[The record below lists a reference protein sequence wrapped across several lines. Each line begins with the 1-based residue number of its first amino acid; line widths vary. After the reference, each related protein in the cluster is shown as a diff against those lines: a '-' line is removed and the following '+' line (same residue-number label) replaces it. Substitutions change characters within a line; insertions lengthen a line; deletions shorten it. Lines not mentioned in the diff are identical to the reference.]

1 MIHKESESLSAGG
14 SLLRVVCKSPDND
27 DYISATKKILS
38 EAVSS
43 LLQSPVTIFSNTRVM
58 PSNGFCDWL

>member
-27 DYISATKKILS
+27 DYISATKNPFW
-38 EAVSS
+38 SS
-43 LLQSPVTIFSNTRVM
+43 LQSPAVSGNNI
-58 PSNGFCDWL
+58 